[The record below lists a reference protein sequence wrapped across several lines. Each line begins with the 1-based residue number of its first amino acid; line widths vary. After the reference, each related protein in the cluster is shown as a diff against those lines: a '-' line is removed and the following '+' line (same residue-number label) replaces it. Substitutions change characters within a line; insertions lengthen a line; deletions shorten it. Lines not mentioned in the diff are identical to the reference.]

1 MESGDTAVGTSEDQG
16 PLIETDGTNDALV
29 TTSGMISQGYAIDVY
44 GMQGPYATNGIS
56 PSASTSSAPTASST
70 RHSKRHNQEP
80 APEPT
85 LMPSLP
91 AWTRSPSPTV
101 KPSSWWW
108 GPWH

>member
-1 MESGDTAVGTSEDQG
+1 MAASEDQG

-29 TTSGMISQGYAIDVY
+29 TSSGTLSQGYAIDVY
-44 GMQGPYATNGIS
+44 GMQGPYAGNSLQSSTSSIS
-56 PSASTSSAPTASST
+56 SSAPTASST

-80 APEPT
+80 LPEPT

-101 KPSSWWW
+101 KPTSWWW